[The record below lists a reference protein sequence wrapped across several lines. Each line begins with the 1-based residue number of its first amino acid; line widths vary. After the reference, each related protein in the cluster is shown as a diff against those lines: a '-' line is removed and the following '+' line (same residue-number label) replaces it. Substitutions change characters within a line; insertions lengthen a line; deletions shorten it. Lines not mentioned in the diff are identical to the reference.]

1 MRPVPMTVLKG
12 GINRLKVKGGARADT
27 LYDLVNGYIDQSN
40 SAQNREG
47 TTRVATL
54 NSSTVGLCVANGLFH
69 VFANSLVSVP
79 TGYECN
85 ALVHPTNQSLAPKK
99 IWFAK
104 PFMGFLFVVAEFTNG
119 DVFHYWLQSTGT
131 WKANTVFKTTDIILP
146 TVLNGFAYQ
155 PIRNLPPYAPWT
167 SETAITVN
175 TIVEPTTYTGYVYKA
190 TGVAGTNPH
199 TGASEPTWP
208 SASGGVVQ
216 EFGDFD
222 TSTTT
227 ISGGA
232 DTSQALGT
240 TITDRYG
247 DSNTIAGQAGTVST
261 ITTTAV
267 ASTSVSP
274 WLPGT
279 SYAPGAVTQPST
291 SQGAFINA
299 IPNGD
304 FEAGNDGNW
313 VITGTGAYVTANQY
327 QGTTAISLTA
337 ASSVSSILMNTYGT
351 VTAGQSVTATAYVQ
365 PNNPGNSGADL
376 TMNILLK
383 YYDSSNT
390 LLSTSAGPNERMPGW
405 RQTSV
410 TAVAPVGA
418 TRVRV
423 GVQAGNGT
431 SAKTGFVDLVAW
443 NLSQPAPVSNF
454 LYEAVQAAA
463 GTSGT
468 AEPTWPTIAGNTV
481 VDGGVTWKA
490 IGTSII
496 TWTAIPIMLSGG
508 SEPTWPTTVGQS
520 VSDGST
526 TPINNSISWK
536 CVNRQVPTPNPG
548 KAVALAASH
557 VFNGD
562 NDIVDYSAAVDPTDW
577 TSANNAGYLPTGLN
591 NYGDN
596 PVAVLALYRSNL
608 MAFNASGYQMWQ
620 VDPDPANMA
629 ILDAQPIGSIYPR
642 AAQSV
647 SNNLLLL
654 TEVGVRDIGTVGATA
669 NMQIGSLGQPVD
681 PLVQAQL
688 AAGTYDPLAL
698 YYPGKGQYWL
708 IFGPQAYVLTMVGA
722 GQKTWSRYTFPDT
735 ITDWALN
742 GGKLYLRTAGNLVW
756 FLDSNALVDD
766 AGATNTVFD
775 GLMQWPYID
784 CGAIGINKILVG
796 LDIIG
801 SGQVTIQMG
810 FDERDPTT
818 FNDNPG
824 FATSAGVTPPYTIPL
839 ADTMPGMP
847 IPLPLNSPSYSLI
860 FKFPGGQD
868 WSWQAA
874 NLFVQDQ
881 GGGGAMG

>member
-1 MRPVPMTVLKG
+1 MRPVPLTVLKG
-12 GINRLKVKGGARADT
+12 GINRLKVKGGTRADT
-27 LYDLVNGYIDQSN
+27 LYDLVNGFIDQSN

-47 TTRVATL
+47 TTRFASVPGTA
-54 NSSTVGLCVANGLFH
+54 GLAVSNGVFH

-79 TGYECN
+79 GGFQCDV
-85 ALVHPTNQSLAPKK
+85 LVHPTNSALTVSK

-104 PFMGFLFVVAEFTNG
+104 PFMGFLFVVAQFSNG
-119 DVFHYWLQSTGT
+119 DIFHYWLQSTGT
-131 WKANTVFKTTDIILP
+131 WKATTVYKNTDVILP
-146 TVLNGFAYQ
+146 TVLNGFAYE
-155 PIRNLPPYAPWT
+155 PVRNLQPFATWT
-167 SETAITVN
+167 SETAIAVN
-175 TIVEPTTYTGYVYKA
+175 TIVEPTVYTGYVYKA
-190 TGVAGTNPH
+190 TGVAGTTPH

-208 SASGGVVQ
+208 SAIGAIVQ

-222 TSTTT
+222 TSSTAVTGSSTTT
-227 ISGGA
+227 P
-232 DTSQALGT
+232 ALGQ

-247 DSNTIAGQAGTVST
+247 DSSTVAGQAGTTSS
-261 ITTTAV
+261 ISTTAL
-267 ASTSVSP
+267 ASTSVTTWAP
-274 WLPGT
+274 GVLTPPGT
-279 SYAPGAVTQPST
+279 VVQPSS

-304 FEAGNDGNW
+304 FENGSDGNW
-313 VITGTGAYVTANQY
+313 IVTGSGGYVTSNQY
-327 QGTTAISLTA
+327 QGTYAMSLTA
-337 ASSVSSILMNTYGT
+337 ANSVSSIFMNTYGT

-365 PNNPGNSGADL
+365 PNNPGNGGADL
-376 TMNILLK
+376 TMNVLIRF
-383 YYDSSNT
+383 YDGSNT
-390 LLSTSAGPNERMPGW
+390 LLATYAGPNERNPGW
-405 RQTSV
+405 RQTAV

-418 TRVRV
+418 VRVRV

-431 SAKTGFVDLVAW
+431 SSKTGFVDLVAW

-454 LYEAVQAAA
+454 LYEAVQAATVST
-463 GTSGT
+463 GTT
-468 AEPTWPTIAGNTV
+468 EPAWPTVAGNTV
-481 VDGGVTWKA
+481 TDNGVVWKA
-490 IGTSII
+490 VGTSII
-496 TWTAIPIMLSGG
+496 TWTAIPIMLSGS
-508 SEPTWPTTVGQS
+508 SEPTWPTVVGQV
-520 VSDGST
+520 VSDPF
-526 TPINNSISWK
+526 TPPSPNNSISWK
-536 CVNRQVPTPNPG
+536 CVNRQVSTPHPG

-596 PVAVLALYRSNL
+596 PIAVLALYRSNL

-629 ILDAQPIGSIYPR
+629 LLDAQPIGSTYPR

-654 TEVGVRDIGTVGATA
+654 TEVGVRDISTVGATA

-681 PLVQAQL
+681 PLVQAQI

-708 IFGPQAYVLTMVGA
+708 IYGPQAYVLTMVGA
-722 GQKTWSRYTFPDT
+722 GQKTWSRYIFPDS

-742 GGKLYLRTAGNLVW
+742 GGKLYLRTAGNLIW
-756 FLDSNALVDD
+756 YFDAGALVDD
-766 AGATNTVFD
+766 AGGANVVFN
-775 GLMQWPYID
+775 GVLQWPYMD

-801 SGQVTIQMG
+801 TGQVTIQIA
-810 FDERDPTT
+810 FDERDLTT

-824 FATSAGVTPPYTIPL
+824 FATSPGVTPPYTIPL

-847 IPLPLNSPSYSLI
+847 IPFPLNAPSYSVI
-860 FKFPGGQD
+860 YTFPGGQD
-868 WSWQAA
+868 WSWQAS

-881 GGGGAMG
+881 GSGGAMG